1 MDSWL
6 REQGY
11 LVLKDPTATAGGP
24 LFQDV
29 DWSRTRAYALGYGGI
44 YVNTLGREP
53 QGIVPEGDE
62 RESLKREIASK
73 LAGWVD
79 PKTGTPIALR
89 IYLNQEIFH
98 GPEARLAPDLYIGF
112 SDGYGA
118 SWQTALGASP
128 RGLVEDNLKKWS
140 GNHLVD
146 PSLVPGVLFASRPIK
161 LKDPTLYDLAPTVL
175 AFLGFDDIRLRNEDL
190 DGKPLF

>member
-1 MDSWL
+1 
-6 REQGY
+6 
-11 LVLKDPTATAGGP
+11 V
-24 LFQDV
+24 
-29 DWSRTRAYALGYGGI
+29 
-44 YVNTLGREP
+44 
-53 QGIVPEGDE
+53 
-62 RESLKREIASK
+62 
-73 LAGWVD
+73 
-79 PKTGTPIALR
+79 
-89 IYLNQEIFH
+89 YLNQEIFH

-146 PSLVPGVLFASRPIK
+146 PGLVPGVLFANRPIK
-161 LKDPTLYDLAPTVL
+161 LADPTLYDLAPTVL
-175 AFLGFDDIRLRNEDL
+175 TFLGFDDIRLRNEDL